1 MRQTLKEVYNLLKY
15 RTPINLSYMWN
26 FGSIAAYALFIQ
38 IVTGFM
44 MALWYIPSVD
54 QAFDSVE
61 YIMREV
67 NYGWFFRYT
76 HANGASIFFLAVYIH
91 MARGIYYGSYTYPRE
106 WVWYT
111 GFVIFMLMVV
121 TAFFGYVLPWGQMSY
136 WAATVITSLISTLP
150 IIGNDLLT
158 FVWGGISVDQPTLT
172 RIYGFHFLLPF
183 VIAGLVVLHLALLH
197 QHGSNNPIGVVSKD
211 STTFHPYYTIKDTLG
226 IWVVNILLIAL
237 VCFYPNMLSHPDN
250 YIPANPEVTPL
261 HIVPE
266 WYFLPFYAI
275 LRSVPNKAGGI
286 LLLMLALALLALFPL
301 ISRPPIRSGAFRPL
315 FQVLFWFFAA
325 DCVLLGWSGGN
336 PVAPPYYQI
345 CQIGTFFYFAFFA
358 ANYALILFERRR
370 LGSGTPPPL

>member
-158 FVWGGISVDQPTLT
+158 FVWGGISV
-172 RIYGFHFLLPF
+172 
-183 VIAGLVVLHLALLH
+183 
-197 QHGSNNPIGVVSKD
+197 
-211 STTFHPYYTIKDTLG
+211 
-226 IWVVNILLIAL
+226 
-237 VCFYPNMLSHPDN
+237 
-250 YIPANPEVTPL
+250 
-261 HIVPE
+261 
-266 WYFLPFYAI
+266 
-275 LRSVPNKAGGI
+275 
-286 LLLMLALALLALFPL
+286 
-301 ISRPPIRSGAFRPL
+301 
-315 FQVLFWFFAA
+315 
-325 DCVLLGWSGGN
+325 
-336 PVAPPYYQI
+336 
-345 CQIGTFFYFAFFA
+345 
-358 ANYALILFERRR
+358 
-370 LGSGTPPPL
+370 